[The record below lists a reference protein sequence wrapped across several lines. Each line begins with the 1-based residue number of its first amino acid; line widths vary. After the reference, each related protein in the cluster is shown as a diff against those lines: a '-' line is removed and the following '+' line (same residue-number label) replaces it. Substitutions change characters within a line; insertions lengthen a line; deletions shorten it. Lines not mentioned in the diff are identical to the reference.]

1 MVLRRC
7 RGLLKKEDWAL
18 DAMQEVFMLLLK
30 KQETLTM
37 KYPSSLLYTMA
48 TNVCLGMIRAE
59 KNKREDTVAAGSGS
73 DGEKEDIL
81 EQIAELDE
89 NFERFELGDI
99 LARIFNKEKPST
111 RIIAVLH
118 FVDGLTLAE
127 TARET
132 GLSVSG
138 IRKRIR
144 QLQEKISDLREKFG
158 EVLNG

>member
-1 MVLRRC
+1 MVLRRS
-7 RGLLKKEDWAL
+7 RALLKKEDRAL

-37 KYPSSLLYTMA
+37 EYPSSLLYTMA

-59 KNKREDTVAAGSGS
+59 KNKREVTVSSTGP
-73 DGEKEDIL
+73 DGEKEEIL
-81 EQIAELDE
+81 EQISELDE
-89 NFERFELGDI
+89 HFDRFEMGDI

-111 RIIAVLH
+111 RVIAVLH

-138 IRKRIR
+138 VRKRIFR
-144 QLQEKISDLREKFG
+144 LQKKILGLREKFG
-158 EVLNG
+158 EVFNG